1 MKLLQRCKTG
11 RQSTFLSAEGLVTYA
26 PSTKF
31 FFFRN
36 ASYSAQ
42 DARLIFRGDRVRDAF
57 PKSNFC
63 TSHLMQSTA
72 IALVSEMYFQATQ
85 DLREDEQRDSQ

>member
-1 MKLLQRCKTG
+1 MQNG
-11 RQSTFLSAEGLVTYA
+11 QAEHFFVGGGAGHLCTVDQ
-26 PSTKF
+26 F

-42 DARLIFRGDRVRDAF
+42 DAKLIFRGDRVRDAF